1 MRNSSDPLR
10 TCPSDPTLRDMFAA
24 RKRVFVDLLKWDVPV
39 LDDAYEI
46 DQFDTPDASY
56 LVLTDGENRH
66 RASARLLRT
75 DRAHILGELFPCLCD
90 GPLPSRPDFR
100 EITRFCIEPTLS
112 RVDRRAARDELV
124 TALAD
129 HALAT
134 GMAAYTAVANRA
146 WFRQVENFGW
156 QCRTLGEGCRINGE
170 RLVALQIDIDCKTPE
185 DLARGGIYQ
194 KAVYRVAEAAPE
206 FVS

>member
-1 MRNSSDPLR
+1 MQHPPVSLQA
-10 TCPSDPTLRDMFAA
+10 CPSDPALRAMFEA

-56 LVLTDGENRH
+56 LVLTDGEGRH

-75 DRAHILGELFPCLCD
+75 DGAHILGELFPCLCD
-90 GPLPSRPDFR
+90 GPIPSRSDFR

-112 RVDRRAARDELV
+112 RFERRSARDQLV

-129 HALAT
+129 HALKT
-134 GMAAYTAVANRA
+134 GLSGYTAVANRA
-146 WFRQVENFGW
+146 WSRQIESFGW
-156 QCRTLGEGCRINGE
+156 QCRTLGGGCRIDGE
-170 RLVALQIDIDCKTPE
+170 DLVALQIDIDCDTPD
-185 DLARGGIYQ
+185 DLARGGIYR
-194 KAVYRVAEAAPE
+194 KGAYRVAEAASE
-206 FVS
+206 VVS